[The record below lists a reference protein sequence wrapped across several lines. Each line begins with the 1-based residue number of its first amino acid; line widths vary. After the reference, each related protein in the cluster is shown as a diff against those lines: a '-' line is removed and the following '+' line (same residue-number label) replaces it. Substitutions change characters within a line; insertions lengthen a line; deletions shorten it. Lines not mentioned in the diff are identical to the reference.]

1 MKLLVHPA
9 IMAVFALYVFELPP
23 LVAAV
28 AILTAAC
35 PAGANVFVMARQY
48 DLFLGRSASAVLIST
63 ALSVVTLSLLFA
75 ILKPTRSEEHTSEL
89 QSLMRISYAVFCLN
103 KKKNITRHTNLN

>member
-9 IMAVFALYVFELPP
+9 IMAVFALYVFDLPP

-48 DLFLGRSASAVLIST
+48 DLYLGRSASAG
-63 ALSVVTLSLLFA
+63 
-75 ILKPTRSEEHTSEL
+75 SEEHTSEL
-89 QSLMRISYAVFCLN
+89 QSLMRISYAVFCL
-103 KKKNITRHTNLN
+103 KKKKKPSSLTTNQNTTLHYPHHT